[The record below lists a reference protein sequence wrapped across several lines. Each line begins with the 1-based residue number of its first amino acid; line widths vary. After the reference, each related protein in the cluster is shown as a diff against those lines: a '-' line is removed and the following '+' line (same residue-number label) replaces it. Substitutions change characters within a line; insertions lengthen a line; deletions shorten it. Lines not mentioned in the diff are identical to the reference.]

1 MNPTQFNQSNFHKAE
16 TRGFFDFGWL
26 KTYHTFSFGSY
37 YDPERVHFGALRVFN
52 DDRIEAGMGF
62 GTHPHDN
69 MEIVTIPWLGRIA
82 HKDSMGNIEEIK
94 KGEVQIMS
102 AGTGITH
109 SEFNASKTEPA
120 GIFQIWVLP
129 KKRGIQPRYGQKV
142 FPVSEREN
150 QFQLVVSPNGDDA
163 AEKGPVWINQDAY
176 FSLGNFTKDSKIEYR
191 KYIPTNLV
199 YTFVIKGSIFSE
211 DLELNSRDGYGTESA
226 NHNWIAKEDSE
237 LLIIEVPSL
246 AS

>member
-1 MNPTQFNQSNFHKAE
+1 
-16 TRGFFDFGWL
+16 
-26 KTYHTFSFGSY
+26 
-37 YDPERVHFGALRVFN
+37 
-52 DDRIEAGMGF
+52 
-62 GTHPHDN
+62 
-69 MEIVTIPWLGRIA
+69 
-82 HKDSMGNIEEIK
+82 
-94 KGEVQIMS
+94 
-102 AGTGITH
+102 
-109 SEFNASKTEPA
+109 
-120 GIFQIWVLP
+120 
-129 KKRGIQPRYGQKV
+129 
-142 FPVSEREN
+142 
-150 QFQLVVSPNGDDA
+150 VVSPNGDDA

-226 NHNWIAKEDSE
+226 NQTWIAKEDSE